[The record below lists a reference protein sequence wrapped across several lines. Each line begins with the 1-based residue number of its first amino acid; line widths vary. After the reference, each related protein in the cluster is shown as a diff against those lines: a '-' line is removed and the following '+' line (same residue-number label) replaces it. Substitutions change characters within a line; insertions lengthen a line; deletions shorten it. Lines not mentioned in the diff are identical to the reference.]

1 MTWTRFTAAVL
12 FVFVAAVPALAQHDP
27 QRNAVQDIAV
37 GRFDKA
43 TVELMKAE
51 PDEPETHFVRMLA
64 ALEQK
69 NTEQAIEHA
78 RAALD
83 AGLPFGRL
91 VAGPREALA
100 PLRATDAYRA
110 WLREHGE
117 RPLVHGPMLGSVTH
131 DGASFWVRTAKESA
145 VEIKVYSAAAGD
157 SAAPVA
163 SSPPVR
169 TAAERDYTAVARVGG
184 LSPASQYRYEV
195 LVDGKPMEIE
205 HARFRTFPE
214 RGKPA
219 SFKIAFG
226 GGAGYVPMWE
236 RMWDTIIDERPLAM
250 LMLGDN
256 VYIDDPTHPLTQH
269 YCYYRRQSRPEW
281 RRLTASTAMFAIYDD
296 HDFGTN
302 DCIPGADIDR
312 PAWKRDVWQRF
323 GQNWVN
329 PSYGGGREQ
338 PGCWFDFTIGDVHF
352 IMLDGR
358 YYRSRE
364 GVPSML
370 GPVQKAWLLETLKR
384 SRGTFKVV
392 ASPVPWSEGVK
403 PGSRD
408 PWDGYAEERE
418 EIFSFLEQNRIDGVI
433 LLSADRHRSDLRTT
447 RRESGYDLY
456 EFESSRLTN
465 RHTHGV
471 VQTPGLVW
479 GYSKTCSFGLIGFD
493 TTADDPRI
501 TFEVVTIDG
510 EHVLS
515 HEVRRS
521 GLRHK

>member
-1 MTWTRFTAAVL
+1 
-12 FVFVAAVPALAQHDP
+12 
-27 QRNAVQDIAV
+27 
-37 GRFDKA
+37 
-43 TVELMKAE
+43 
-51 PDEPETHFVRMLA
+51 
-64 ALEQK
+64 
-69 NTEQAIEHA
+69 
-78 RAALD
+78 
-83 AGLPFGRL
+83 
-91 VAGPREALA
+91 
-100 PLRATDAYRA
+100 
-110 WLREHGE
+110 
-117 RPLVHGPMLGSVTH
+117 
-131 DGASFWVRTAKESA
+131 
-145 VEIKVYSAAAGD
+145 
-157 SAAPVA
+157 
-163 SSPPVR
+163 
-169 TAAERDYTAVARVGG
+169 
-184 LSPASQYRYEV
+184 
-195 LVDGKPMEIE
+195 
-205 HARFRTFPE
+205 
-214 RGKPA
+214 
-219 SFKIAFG
+219 
-226 GGAGYVPMWE
+226 
-236 RMWDTIIDERPLAM
+236 
-250 LMLGDN
+250 
-256 VYIDDPTHPLTQH
+256 
-269 YCYYRRQSRPEW
+269 
-281 RRLTASTAMFAIYDD
+281 
-296 HDFGTN
+296 
-302 DCIPGADIDR
+302 
-312 PAWKRDVWQRF
+312 
-323 GQNWVN
+323 
-329 PSYGGGREQ
+329 
-338 PGCWFDFTIGDVHF
+338 
-352 IMLDGR
+352 MLDGR